1 MAGRSLRQDQAAA
14 LSPTRADTV
23 ALYRLVQSGAVF
35 AEDLQPAFAA
45 LGAENAGKALVSLEA
60 LRELGLVERRGAR
73 WMPAAVS
80 GKKDLTS
87 APILRRMA
95 AMAAQ
100 ENQERG

>member
-1 MAGRSLRQDQAAA
+1 MYLVLIAGLPA
-14 LSPTRADTV
+14 TGK
-23 ALYRLVQSGAVF
+23 SGF
-35 AEDLQPAFAA
+35 AEY
-45 LGAENAGKALVSLEA
+45 AGKALVSLEA